1 MKRAYKRWTNEED
14 LVIINLRK
22 EGKTIKEIATTL
34 NRSVGSITG
43 RVQYLLSSNKIEK
56 WESKLDYAK
65 IADYVSKNPGNIKE
79 AFRKYAKTS
88 GYSINTISRAYYQK
102 KQSCG
107 KVRIKD
113 SGNLFIVLGKTGHT
127 INNEK
132 ITNRIQKSTLWQ
144 KIKRFLFEPH
154 YFNK

>member
-88 GYSINTISRAYYQK
+88 GYSIKTIAKAYYQK
-102 KQSCG
+102 KQPCG
-107 KVRIKD
+107 RIRIKD

-127 INNEK
+127 TNNEK
-132 ITNRIQKSTLWQ
+132 NTNRIQKSTLWQ

>member
-1 MKRAYKRWTNEED
+1 MKRAYKRWTNEEE
-14 LVIINLRK
+14 LVIIRLRK
-22 EGKTIKEIATTL
+22 EGKSIKEIATTL

-43 RVQYLLSSNKIEK
+43 RVHYLLSSNKIEK

-88 GYSINTISRAYYQK
+88 GYSIKTISKAYYQK
-102 KQSCG
+102 NQPCG
-107 KVRIKD
+107 RIRIKD
-113 SGNLFIVLGKTGHT
+113 SGNLFIVLGKTGYT
-127 INNEK
+127 TNNEK

-154 YFNK
+154 HFNK

>member
-34 NRSVGSITG
+34 NRSVGSVVG
-43 RVQYLLSSNKIEK
+43 RIHTLLLSNKIEK
-56 WESKLDYAK
+56 HESKLDYAK

-88 GYSINTISRAYYQK
+88 GYSIKTISKAYYQK

-107 KVRIKD
+107 RVRIKD

-127 INNEK
+127 TNNEK
-132 ITNRIQKSTLWQ
+132 NTNRIQKSTLWQ